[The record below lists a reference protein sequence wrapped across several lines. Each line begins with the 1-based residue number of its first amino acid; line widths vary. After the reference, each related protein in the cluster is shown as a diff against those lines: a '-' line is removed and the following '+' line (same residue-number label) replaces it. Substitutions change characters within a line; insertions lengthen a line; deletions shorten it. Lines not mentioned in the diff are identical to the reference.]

1 MNVKYLSNLWVKK
14 EFWVEGEQFQFNMN
28 KGHGLLLLKLVQN
41 RLINHLLGIFPTQF
55 LSKSTNFISKLKNIE
70 KYEILKVTMLLSM

>member
-41 RLINHLLGIFPTQF
+41 RLINHLLGVFPTQF
-55 LSKSTNFISKLKNIE
+55 L
-70 KYEILKVTMLLSM
+70 